1 MVGIFVR
8 MEKTTV
14 KKAGEKNKIITFVVA
29 GICITLFDFI
39 VYNVVI
45 LLFKWVA
52 NVLLLAACASG
63 AFATLL
69 AYFLHKNFTWKDR
82 KTNRRT
88 ILYFFAW
95 NIALVLL
102 VRPILVW
109 FFESIGGFYEF
120 CFEIS
125 NWLRLPFSFDF
136 IRSTG
141 IYGLMSVVT
150 MTLNF
155 IGYEKIV
162 FGQKINMKSVG

>member
-14 KKAGEKNKIITFVVA
+14 KKAGEKNKIITFVFA
-29 GICITLFDFI
+29 GVCITLFDFI
-39 VYNVVI
+39 IYNVVI
-45 LLFKWVA
+45 LVFKWVA
-52 NVLLLAACASG
+52 NVLLLAACTSG

-88 ILYFFAW
+88 ILYFFTW
-95 NIALVLL
+95 NIILVLL

-109 FFESIGGFYEF
+109 FFELIGGFYE
-120 CFEIS
+120 
-125 NWLRLPFSFDF
+125 FSFDF